1 MLREDQ
7 QNRYS
12 CNTLLNNLRKVLISI
27 ENDIELFESLL
38 LSYSDRLKAVIEAEG
53 SHTDY

>member
-1 MLREDQ
+1 
-7 QNRYS
+7 
-12 CNTLLNNLRKVLISI
+12 LISI

-53 SHTDY
+53 SHTDYWNNFFKCIFQRRI